1 MDSHPV
7 ADGAAETEYVAANG
21 ASGSW
26 VLQAEKKTASAAEPT
41 QTVRF
46 AAAYGVDLGFKRE
59 VILKNLRENF
69 GGWKTR

>member
-1 MDSHPV
+1 
-7 ADGAAETEYVAANG
+7 
-21 ASGSW
+21 
-26 VLQAEKKTASAAEPT
+26 LQAEKKTASAAEPT

-46 AAAYGVDLGFKRE
+46 AAAYGVDLGFKRG